1 MKMVRAIVLAILIGG
16 ARPVWAQSGVTPT
29 PDPTTLQQTAD
40 QLQAEADAAL
50 AHAQVALN
58 TAQAAVTAATQAK
71 VAAAEARQRATALEA
86 QAATEKAVLA
96 DQQANEALRLAQA
109 AVESA
114 QAAID
119 RAEHAVQQLTLAQTE
134 NSRLQNGVEQLQRTL
149 REREATIAQQ
159 ATELISDQHA
169 AEQSASDLRERINDL
184 RSSSVWLGVLGVLL
198 GLLAFGQ
205 ARQLNRKR
213 SVVTAPATPA
223 GSMTIDQDT
232 TEPVPEPVI
241 AEISPELRAHL
252 DRLLAQAE

>member
-1 MKMVRAIVLAILIGG
+1 MCACVCARACEEKHQAKFTRQVFRGRGNIKPKGSDPPKVTDQQRGQKNS
-16 ARPVWAQSGVTPT
+16 AR
-29 PDPTTLQQTAD
+29 
-40 QLQAEADAAL
+40 
-50 AHAQVALN
+50 HAQFHGHAL
-58 TAQAAVTAATQAK
+58 
-71 VAAAEARQRATALEA
+71 
-86 QAATEKAVLA
+86 TERHRNQSHKHT

-119 RAEHAVQQLTLAQTE
+119 RAEHAVQQLTLAQAE

-205 ARQLNRKR
+205 ARQQ
-213 SVVTAPATPA
+213 PA
-223 GSMTIDQDT
+223 G
-232 TEPVPEPVI
+232 
-241 AEISPELRAHL
+241 
-252 DRLLAQAE
+252 